1 MPQIQGSASRQIS
14 IFISKSRRS
23 DGGKLGIEAL
33 ERQLAEFQLDEFSS
47 LDTSVESI
55 ELSAVEVE
63 SLSPCAGCTVAEI
76 GSVTEKP
83 KQISV
88 CMDYCA

>member
-1 MPQIQGSASRQIS
+1 MV
-14 IFISKSRRS
+14 KKW
-23 DGGKLGIEAL
+23 KLGIEAL
-33 ERQLAEFQLDEFSS
+33 ERQLAELKLDEFSS

-63 SLSPCAGCTVAEI
+63 SLSPCAGCTAAEI

-88 CMDYCA
+88 CMDSCA